1 MRSFAFDPFYPLLTK
16 AERTRAAGEVCRVL
30 KCAWQKSKA
39 FRSSK
44 GYKVLATVSLRS
56 IAYRIEE
63 DRANLEL
70 RAASMVVDYDPRW
83 PRLFET
89 IKASIWGAVAD
100 VALSVEH
107 VGSTSVPGLAA
118 KPIIDVDVVVAECDL
133 AAGIKRLTALG
144 YAHRGDLGIPQRE
157 RLLARHV
164 PCLTICICVPPT
176 VQHWRITWP
185 FATICALI
193 PRPRVHMGSSRS
205 VWQSSMPVTWPP
217 TSKERPSSSS
227 PSCACQGLQHR
238 FCPLSR
244 K

>member
-1 MRSFAFDPFYPLLTK
+1 MQGQNESIDEVDAEDLQRYPTGSFDAVLAFDPFYPLLTK

-118 KPIIDVDVVVAECDL
+118 KPIIDVDWWSLNV
-133 AAGIKRLTALG
+133 I
-144 YAHRGDLGIPQRE
+144 
-157 RLLARHV
+157 
-164 PCLTICICVPPT
+164 
-176 VQHWRITWP
+176 
-185 FATICALI
+185 
-193 PRPRVHMGSSRS
+193 
-205 VWQSSMPVTWPP
+205 WQQVSN
-217 TSKERPSSSS
+217 
-227 PSCACQGLQHR
+227 G
-238 FCPLSR
+238 
-244 K
+244 